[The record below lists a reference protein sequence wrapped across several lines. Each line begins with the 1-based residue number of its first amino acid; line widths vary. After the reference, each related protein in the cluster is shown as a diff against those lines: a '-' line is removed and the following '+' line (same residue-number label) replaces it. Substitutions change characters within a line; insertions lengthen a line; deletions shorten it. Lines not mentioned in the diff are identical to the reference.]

1 MFADYLLDYISASYY
16 NKILLLD
23 DEGLALTAGVPDKL
37 MALGFDVVI
46 YKDDL
51 SFRIEH
57 ETKLKSDEVKIV
69 VIANSKNYIPYDIRR
84 RLRSYSMSLN
94 NLFPNSTLMF
104 SGSRIN
110 LTSDL
115 PVWHTRRTSITSVA
129 ESRQKIFCII
139 RSMVKKM
146 F

>member
-69 VIANSKNYIPYDIRR
+69 VIANSKNYIPYDVRR
-84 RLRSYSMSLN
+84 RLRSYFISLN
-94 NLFPNSTLMF
+94 NLFPKLNIDVL
-104 SGSRIN
+104 R
-110 LTSDL
+110 
-115 PVWHTRRTSITSVA
+115 
-129 ESRQKIFCII
+129 
-139 RSMVKKM
+139 
-146 F
+146 